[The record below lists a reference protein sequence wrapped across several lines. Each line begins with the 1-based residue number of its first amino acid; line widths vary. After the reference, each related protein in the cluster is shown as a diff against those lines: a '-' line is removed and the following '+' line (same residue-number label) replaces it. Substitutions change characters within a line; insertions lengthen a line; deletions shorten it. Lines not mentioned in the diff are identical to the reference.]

1 MHFPGYRGAV
11 SGPGEGEPRQ
21 RGDALLPR
29 LRQGAPGDN
38 TIYQWSIQHTISH
51 YHYPAVP
58 RGPRHRVPCLAVLL
72 AAGHAAAG
80 RTAGEYWALIGPLAP
95 ILSCDWLLQA
105 LVLPR
110 TTILLLLF
118 LTAFIWIAV
127 ILMLLLAVRLRCIIW
142 DLSRSFLLRLAITI
156 FSIILIYTM
165 AQVNVVGTHW
175 TLDTRE
181 PAPPSVQFTCQRE
194 ALASC
199 EAKPSAKIQ
208 NHPGH
213 RWCPLPHYI
222 LISCML
228 R

>member
-1 MHFPGYRGAV
+1 MA
-11 SGPGEGEPRQ
+11 
-21 RGDALLPR
+21 
-29 LRQGAPGDN
+29 
-38 TIYQWSIQHTISH
+38 
-51 YHYPAVP
+51 
-58 RGPRHRVPCLAVLL
+58 
-72 AAGHAAAG
+72 
-80 RTAGEYWALIGPLAP
+80 
-95 ILSCDWLLQA
+95 QA

-165 AQVNVVGTHW
+165 AQVNVVGTQC

-181 PAPPSVQFTCQRE
+181 TALTPHPPSVQFTCQRE